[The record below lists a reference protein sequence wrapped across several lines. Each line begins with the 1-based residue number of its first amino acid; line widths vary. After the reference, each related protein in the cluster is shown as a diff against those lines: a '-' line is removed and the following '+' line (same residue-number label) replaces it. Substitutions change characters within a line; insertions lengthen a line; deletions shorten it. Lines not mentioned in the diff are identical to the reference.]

1 MSKRAL
7 EAPAAPAPASLAEEL
22 PAGKAALQL
31 AAIALSLFSFVLW
44 PGLVN
49 VYQIS
54 FVFFGLQYVVLA
66 SSWNII
72 SGFTGYVSFGH
83 VAFFGIGSYTTAI
96 LVAKHGWPWY
106 LTLPLAGLLAVVWA
120 AFIGFPCL
128 RLKGPY
134 FAISMMGLNEVLR
147 VVALSWE
154 SLTGGGLGITMPNAE
169 NSVSTYYAGLAVA
182 ALTVAMCY
190 AIAHSRFGLRLA
202 AIREDETAAEAMGVP
217 TTRYKM
223 YAFMLS
229 AFWPGVIGGIVA
241 YKLLYIEP
249 DSTFFIAITVNMIT
263 MAMLGGKGTVLGP
276 VIGAAILYTAQE
288 LVWWYIPWLHLIAY
302 GAFII
307 LIVLFVPR
315 GIMGY
320 LIDRG
325 WVAKGVIQ

>member
-7 EAPAAPAPASLAEEL
+7 EVPAAPAPASLAEEL
-22 PAGKAALQL
+22 PAGKATLQL
-31 AAIALSLFSFVLW
+31 AAIALSLFSLVLW

-106 LTLPLAGLLAVVWA
+106 LTLPLAGLVAVVWA

-202 AIREDETAAEAMGVP
+202 A
-217 TTRYKM
+217 
-223 YAFMLS
+223 
-229 AFWPGVIGGIVA
+229 
-241 YKLLYIEP
+241 
-249 DSTFFIAITVNMIT
+249 
-263 MAMLGGKGTVLGP
+263 
-276 VIGAAILYTAQE
+276 
-288 LVWWYIPWLHLIAY
+288 
-302 GAFII
+302 
-307 LIVLFVPR
+307 
-315 GIMGY
+315 
-320 LIDRG
+320 
-325 WVAKGVIQ
+325 

>member
-1 MSKRAL
+1 MAL
-7 EAPAAPAPASLAEEL
+7 LAFL
-22 PAGKAALQL
+22 
-31 AAIALSLFSFVLW
+31 LW
-44 PGLVN
+44 PSLVN
-49 VYQIS
+49 VYQVS

-66 SSWNII
+66 SSWNVI

-96 LVAKHGWPWY
+96 LMVKLGWPWY
-106 LTLPLAGLLAVVWA
+106 LTLPVAGFLAVAWA

-229 AFWPGVIGGIVA
+229 AFWPGVIGGLVA

-249 DSTFFIAITVNMIT
+249 DSTFFVAITVNMIT
-263 MAMLGGKGTVLGP
+263 MAMLGGKGTALGP

-307 LIVLFVPR
+307 LIVLFMPR
-315 GIMGY
+315 GIMGFF
-320 LIDRG
+320 IDRG

>member
-1 MSKRAL
+1 M
-7 EAPAAPAPASLAEEL
+7 PAPGSLAKGG
-22 PAGKAALQL
+22 PARKLALQL
-31 AAIALSLFSFVLW
+31 TAGALVLLLLVLW

-66 SSWNII
+66 SSWNVI

-96 LVAKHGWPWY
+96 LMAQQGWPWY
-106 LTLPLAGLLAVVWA
+106 MTLPVAGLLAVAWA

-147 VVALSWE
+147 VVALAWE
-154 SLTGGGLGITMPNAE
+154 SLTGGGYGLTMPNAE
-169 NSVSTYYAGLAVA
+169 NSVSTYYAGLVVA

-202 AIREDETAAEAMGVP
+202 AIREDETAAEAMGIP

-302 GAFII
+302 GMFII
-307 LIVLFVPR
+307 LIVLFMPR
-315 GIMGY
+315 GIMGF

>member
-1 MSKRAL
+1 MSRRTL
-7 EAPAAPAPASLAEEL
+7 QVPAASTSLEESPAR
-22 PAGKAALQL
+22 KATRQL
-31 AAIALSLFSFVLW
+31 AVVALCLLLLVLW

-96 LVAKHGWPWY
+96 LMAKHGWPWY
-106 LTLPLAGLLAVVWA
+106 LTLPLAGLLAVAWA

-154 SLTGGGLGITMPNAE
+154 SLTGGGFGITMPNVE
-169 NSVSTYYAGLAVA
+169 NSVQTYYAALLVAV
-182 ALTVAMCY
+182 LTVAMCY

-202 AIREDETAAEAMGVP
+202 AIREDETAADAMGVP

-223 YAFMLS
+223 YAIMLS
-229 AFWPGVIGGIVA
+229 AFWPGVIGGVVA

-249 DSTFFIAITVNMIT
+249 DSTFFIIITVNMIT
-263 MAMLGGKGTVLGP
+263 MALLGGKGTVLGP

-307 LIVLFVPR
+307 LIVLFMPR
-315 GIMGY
+315 GIMGF

-325 WVAKGVIQ
+325 WVAKGVIR

>member
-1 MSKRAL
+1 MSKWTLRVPTRPIAL
-7 EAPAAPAPASLAEEL
+7 PLGGEL
-22 PAGKAALQL
+22 PARMRTLQL
-31 AAIALSLFSFVLW
+31 AAVGGMLLLLLLW
-44 PGLVN
+44 PAMTN
-49 VYQIS
+49 IYRIS
-54 FVFFGLQYVVLA
+54 FVFFLLQYVVLA

-72 SGFTGYVSFGH
+72 AGFTGYVSFGH

-106 LTLPLAGLLAVVWA
+106 MTLPLAGLLPVAWA
-120 AFIGFPCL
+120 AFIGYPCL

-134 FAISMMGLNEVLR
+134 FAISMMGLNEALR
-147 VVALSWE
+147 VVALAWE
-154 SLTGGGLGITMPNAE
+154 SLTEGGFGITMPNVE
-169 NSVSTYYAGLAVA
+169 NSLETYYAGVGVA

-202 AIREDETAAEAMGVP
+202 AIREDETAAEAMGID
-217 TTRYKM
+217 TTAYKM

-249 DSTFFIAITVNMIT
+249 DSTFFIIITVNMIT

-276 VIGAAILYTAQE
+276 VIGTAILYSTQE
-288 LVWWYIPWLHLIAY
+288 LVWWHIPWLHLIAY

-307 LIVLFVPR
+307 LIVLFMPR
-315 GIMGY
+315 GIMGF